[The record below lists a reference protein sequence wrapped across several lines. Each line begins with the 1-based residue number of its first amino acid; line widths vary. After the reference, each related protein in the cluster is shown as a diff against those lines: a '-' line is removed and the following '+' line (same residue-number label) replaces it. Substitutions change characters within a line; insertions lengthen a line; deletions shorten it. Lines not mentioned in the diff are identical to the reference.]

1 MAADDDRSMRAHQ
14 ILFKWRSKLLHA
26 IDQVRKEIIQVKSP
40 QNRNGLI
47 QSSWRTVT
55 NVRYLD
61 AVVNRVRQRVIETGG
76 SYDIFPDVYAF
87 CWDCLEADL
96 VQLRRY
102 MARDFLAGALTSLK
116 NAYGES
122 PSDVKQILWGPV
134 AAIGTEVKNRV
145 YEVCGWFIRPVFRRN
160 EYSLKT
166 LINTYFSTVKELDEN
181 YNFAEHLIMEQD
193 ISIDRLTF

>member
-1 MAADDDRSMRAHQ
+1 
-14 ILFKWRSKLLHA
+14 
-26 IDQVRKEIIQVKSP
+26 RKEIIQVKSP

-134 AAIGTEVKNRV
+134 AAIETE
-145 YEVCGWFIRPVFRRN
+145 
-160 EYSLKT
+160 
-166 LINTYFSTVKELDEN
+166 
-181 YNFAEHLIMEQD
+181 
-193 ISIDRLTF
+193 